1 VGGGPCPVEGM
12 VTHSTAFWRGRRVLV
27 TGHTGFKGGWLTLW
41 LASLG
46 AHVTGI
52 ALAPTTDPNLFDA
65 AAVGA
70 ACDSRFA
77 DVRDARAVAA
87 IVAEA
92 RPDIVFHLAAQPLVR
107 ASYVAAAET
116 WDVNVMGTIRMLD
129 ACLACD
135 HVRAVVVVTSDKCYE
150 HGMGTSRPFREDD
163 ALGGHD
169 PYSSSKS
176 GAEIAV
182 SSWRRSFFA
191 KRGIGAAT
199 ARAGNVIGVGD
210 WSDDRLIPDL
220 VRAAVRGDSVAIRS
234 PRATRPW
241 QHVLDPL
248 AGYLTLAEALHR
260 SPESHSE
267 AWNFGPPM
275 EAAWP
280 VARVADA
287 FVVRLDR
294 ASRWHADEDP
304 TLHEAGELALDNTK
318 ARARLGWS
326 PRFTTEQAIAAT
338 ADGYRAMIDGGSLR
352 GIVERQIAHHA
363 TGAVGALAA

>member
-1 VGGGPCPVEGM
+1 MAPA
-12 VTHSTAFWRGRRVLV
+12 STPDFWRGRRVLV
-27 TGHTGFKGGWLTLW
+27 TGHTGFKGGWLALW
-41 LASLG
+41 LARLG
-46 AHVTGI
+46 ARVTGI

-65 AAVGA
+65 AGVGD
-70 ACDSRFA
+70 ACDSRLA
-77 DVRDARAVAA
+77 DVRDAQAVAA
-87 IVAEA
+87 IVAGT
-92 RPDIVFHLAAQPLVR
+92 RPDTVFHLAAQPLVR
-107 ASYVAAAET
+107 ASYTAAAET
-116 WDVNVMGTIRMLD
+116 WDVNVMGTIRVLD

-135 HVRAVVVVTSDKCYE
+135 SVRAVVVVTSDKCYE
-150 HGMGTSRPFREDD
+150 HGMAESRPFREGD

-210 WSDDRLIPDL
+210 WSDDRLVPDL
-220 VRAAVRGDSVAIRS
+220 VRAAVRGASVAIRS
-234 PRATRPW
+234 PNATRPW

-248 AGYLTLAEALHR
+248 AGYLALGQALHQ
-260 SPESHSE
+260 SPESYSE

-275 EAAWP
+275 DAAWP
-280 VARVADA
+280 VARVAEA
-287 FVVRLDR
+287 FVARLDR
-294 ASRWHADEDP
+294 ASRWHAAEDL

-318 ARARLGWS
+318 ARTRLGWS

-338 ADGYRAMIDGGSLR
+338 ADGYRAVIDGESLR
-352 GIVERQIAHHA
+352 RIVEQQIEHHS
-363 TGAVGALAA
+363 GAAGALAA